1 MQKTKR
7 LALLCLLLVA
17 SIGSAIV
24 VQATGIM
31 PRFGDVEKAEIN
43 IQSASVTL
51 LLTAEDRQKVMD
63 IVLMSPQIQE
73 LLEGADNYTIEVS
86 EVFDINEVN
95 FDVNEGVSGGVELV
109 PREGVAEA
117 IITINNDYGEE
128 FGVQV
133 ITVTVDL
140 EKEEITET
148 EVNPEVRKPKVI
160 DDTLSPSELVQ
171 NPSEYD
177 GAVVTVSGKV
187 SLLGEVFGY
196 LFMLDEKVTVF
207 YRHEEADVD
216 ISSIENGDTVTV
228 TGRFSSPDTVYALTI
243 DEANPETD
251 VPEVEDDV
259 LPPTETDQNASE
271 NDDATKS
278 DEVTPEIPMPEVDEA
293 VLSISELV
301 QEASNYD
308 GVVVTVSGKVSLL
321 GEVFGYLFM
330 LDETVTV
337 FYVHEE
343 VNVDVSN
350 IQNGDTVTVTGK
362 FDAPDT
368 IYATRIEK
376 NLEGR

>member
-1 MQKTKR
+1 MNKTKR

-17 SIGSAIV
+17 SVGSAVV
-24 VQATGIM
+24 VQATGVM
-31 PRFGDVEKAEIN
+31 QRFGSIEKAEIN

-63 IVLMSPQIQE
+63 IVLMNPQIQE

-86 EVFDINEVN
+86 EVFDINEVS

-109 PREGVAEA
+109 PREGVAQA

-140 EKEEITET
+140 ENEEITEI
-148 EVNPEVRKPKVI
+148 EVNPEIRKPKVI

-216 ISSIENGDTVTV
+216 VSNIENGDTVTV
-228 TGRFSSPDTVYALTI
+228 TGRFSSPDTVYALKI
-243 DEANPETD
+243 DEVNPETD

-259 LPPTETDQNASE
+259 QPPSETDQNSSE
-271 NDDATKS
+271 DDDAES
-278 DEVTPEIPMPEVDEA
+278 DEVNPEIPVPNADEA
-293 VLSISELV
+293 VLPLSELV

-343 VNVDVSN
+343 ATVDVSN
-350 IQNGDTVTVTGK
+350 IENGDTVTVTGR
-362 FDAPDT
+362 FAAPDT

-376 NLEGR
+376 N

>member
-7 LALLCLLLVA
+7 LTLLCLLLVA
-17 SIGSAIV
+17 SVGSAMV

-31 PRFGDVEKAEIN
+31 QRFGSVEKAEIN

-51 LLTAEDRQKVMD
+51 LLTAEDRQKVRD
-63 IVLMSPQIQE
+63 IVLMDPQIQG
-73 LLEGADNYTIEVS
+73 LLEGADDYTIEVS
-86 EVFDINEVN
+86 EVFDINEVS

-109 PREGVAEA
+109 PREGVAQA
-117 IITINNDYGEE
+117 IVTINNDYGEE

-140 EKEEITET
+140 EKEEITKT

-160 DDTLSPSELVQ
+160 DESLSPSELVQ

-216 ISSIENGDTVTV
+216 VSSIENGDTVTV
-228 TGRFSSPDTVYALTI
+228 TGKFSSPDTVYALKI

-259 LPPTETDQNASE
+259 QPPSETEQNASE

-278 DEVTPEIPMPEVDEA
+278 DEANPEIPVPNIDEA
-293 VLSISELV
+293 VLSPSELV

-308 GVVVTVSGKVSLL
+308 GVVVTVCGKVSLL
-321 GEVFGYLFM
+321 GEVFGSLFL

-343 VNVDVSN
+343 ATVDVSN
-350 IQNGDTVTVTGK
+350 IENGDTVTVTGK
-362 FDAPDT
+362 FATPDT
-368 IYATRIEK
+368 IYAIRIEK
-376 NLEGR
+376 N

>member
-17 SIGSAIV
+17 SVGSAVV
-24 VQATGIM
+24 VQATGVM
-31 PRFGDVEKAEIN
+31 QRFGSIEKAEIN

-63 IVLMSPQIQE
+63 IVLMNPQIQE

-86 EVFDINEVN
+86 EVFDINEVS

-109 PREGVAEA
+109 PREGIAQA
-117 IITINNDYGEE
+117 TITINNDYGEE

-140 EKEEITET
+140 ENEEITET
-148 EVNPEVRKPKVI
+148 EVNPEIRKPKVI

-177 GAVVTVSGKV
+177 GAVVTVSGEV

-196 LFMLDEKVTVF
+196 LFMLDETVTVF
-207 YRHEEADVD
+207 YRHEAADVD
-216 ISSIENGDTVTV
+216 VSSIENGDTVTV
-228 TGRFSSPDTVYALTI
+228 TGRFSSPDTVYALKI
-243 DEANPETD
+243 DEVNPKTD
-251 VPEVEDDV
+251 VPKVDDDV
-259 LPPTETDQNASE
+259 LPPSETDQNASE
-271 NDDATKS
+271 YDDAAKS
-278 DEVTPEIPMPEVDEA
+278 DEVNPEIPVPNVDEA
-293 VLSISELV
+293 VLSPSELV

-308 GVVVTVSGKVSLL
+308 DVVVTVSGKVSLL
-321 GEVFGYLFM
+321 GEVFGSLFM

-337 FYVHEE
+337 FYSHEE
-343 VNVDVSN
+343 ATVDVSN
-350 IQNGDTVTVTGK
+350 IENGDTVTVTGR
-362 FDAPDT
+362 FSSPDT
-368 IYATRIEK
+368 TVYATQIEK
-376 NLEGR
+376 N

>member
-1 MQKTKR
+1 MHKTKR

-17 SIGSAIV
+17 SVGSAVV
-24 VQATGIM
+24 VQATGVM
-31 PRFGDVEKAEIN
+31 QRFGSIEKAEIN

-63 IVLMSPQIQE
+63 IVLMNPQIQE

-86 EVFDINEVN
+86 EVFDINEVS

-109 PREGVAEA
+109 PREGIAQA
-117 IITINNDYGEE
+117 IITINNDYGKE

-140 EKEEITET
+140 ENEEITEI
-148 EVNPEVRKPKVI
+148 EVNPEIRKPKVI

-216 ISSIENGDTVTV
+216 VSSIENGDTVTV
-228 TGRFSSPDTVYALTI
+228 TGRFSSPDTVYALKI
-243 DEANPETD
+243 DEVNPETD
-251 VPEVEDDV
+251 VPNVEDDA
-259 LPPTETDQNASE
+259 LPPSGTDQNTSE
-271 NDDATKS
+271 YDDAKS
-278 DEVTPEIPMPEVDEA
+278 DEVNPEIPVPNVDEA
-293 VLSISELV
+293 VLSPSELV

-321 GEVFGYLFM
+321 GEVFGSLFM

-337 FYVHEE
+337 FYSHEE
-343 VNVDVSN
+343 ATVDVSN

-362 FDAPDT
+362 FASPDT

-376 NLEGR
+376 N

>member
-1 MQKTKR
+1 VVKKMQKTKR

-17 SIGSAIV
+17 SVGSAVV
-24 VQATGIM
+24 VQATGVM
-31 PRFGDVEKAEIN
+31 QRFGSIEKAEIN

-63 IVLMSPQIQE
+63 IVLMDPQIQE

-86 EVFDINEVN
+86 EVFDINEVS

-140 EKEEITET
+140 ENEEITET
-148 EVNPEVRKPKVI
+148 EVNPEIRKPKVI
-160 DDTLSPSELVQ
+160 DDSLSPSELVQ
-171 NPSEYD
+171 
-177 GAVVTVSGKV
+177 
-187 SLLGEVFGY
+187 
-196 LFMLDEKVTVF
+196 
-207 YRHEEADVD
+207 EA
-216 ISSIENGDTVTV
+216 T
-228 TGRFSSPDTVYALTI
+228 
-243 DEANPETD
+243 
-251 VPEVEDDV
+251 
-259 LPPTETDQNASE
+259 
-271 NDDATKS
+271 
-278 DEVTPEIPMPEVDEA
+278 
-293 VLSISELV
+293 
-301 QEASNYD
+301 NYD

-321 GEVFGYLFM
+321 GEVFGSLFM

-343 VNVDVSN
+343 ATVDVSN
-350 IQNGDTVTVTGK
+350 IENGDTVTVTGK
-362 FDAPDT
+362 FAAPDT

-376 NLEGR
+376 N